1 MTEDYE
7 KEARRLMAAERHRE
21 ASVFAWLAVAH
32 NLGRLER
39 EVHRLVEFI
48 GGPDDDEGDSA
59 HGLDRDS

>member
-21 ASVFAWLAVAH
+21 ASVYAWLAVAH
-32 NLGRLER
+32 NLHRLER
-39 EVHRLVEFI
+39 EVHKLVAFF
-48 GGPDDDEGDSA
+48 GPPDDDDGDPA